1 MSTQPESA
9 SPPVPAPVEGPGP
22 ITAGLTSDR
31 DTIRAELA
39 TLSTEQ
45 VNERHPD
52 LDALSTRE
60 LVAAMNEDNRS
71 VPDAI
76 AAVEP
81 EIAEAVE
88 AIVERLRRGGRLVY
102 LGAGT
107 AGRMGILDASEAP
120 PTFGTDP
127 GLIVGLIAG
136 GPGAIQ
142 QAVENAEDRDD
153 LGRADLESLS
163 ITADDAVVGVSA
175 SGRTP
180 YVLGALEYA
189 RSVGAITIGLS
200 CNAGS
205 PLGRDADIGIEA
217 VVGPELLT
225 GSTRLKAGTAQKLV
239 LNMLSTIT
247 MVRLGK
253 TYRNLMVD
261 LLTTNEKLR
270 ARAERTVML
279 ATDVDAATAAKTL
292 ASVDGW
298 VKAAILVLVTG
309 IAADE
314 AVARLRG
321 GDGSL
326 SAAIAAHTVEDPTG
340 AAPDVH

>member
-1 MSTQPESA
+1 MSTQSEIPPSTEAQLPEPVDG
-9 SPPVPAPVEGPGP
+9 PPSG
-22 ITAGLTSDR
+22 R
-31 DTIRAELA
+31 DTLRAELA

-45 VNERHPD
+45 VGDRFPD

-60 LVAAMNEDNRS
+60 LVGAMNEDNRS

-81 EIAEAVE
+81 LIAEAVD
-88 AIVERLRRGGRLVY
+88 AIVERLRRGGRLIY

-142 QAVENAEDRDD
+142 QAVEDAEDDD
-153 LGRADLESLS
+153 HAGRADLASLA

-189 RSVGAITIGLS
+189 RSLGAVTIGLS

-205 PLGRDADIGIEA
+205 PLGRDADIGIET

-239 LNMLSTIT
+239 LNMLSTIS

-261 LLTTNEKLR
+261 LRATNEKLR
-270 ARAERTVML
+270 ARSERTVML
-279 ATDVDAATAAKTL
+279 ATDVDAATAARTL
-292 ASVDGW
+292 ESVDGW

-309 IAADE
+309 IDAGE
-314 AVARLRG
+314 AVARLRR

-326 SAAIAAHTVEDPTG
+326 SAAITAHHATQADGTIG
-340 AAPDVH
+340 AADDVH

>member
-1 MSTQPESA
+1 MSTQSESA
-9 SPPVPAPVEGPGP
+9 SPPVPEPVEGPGP

-189 RSVGAITIGLS
+189 RSIGAITIGLS

-205 PLGRDADIGIEA
+205 PLARDANVGIEA

-326 SAAIAAHTVEDPTG
+326 SAAIAAHAAEDPTG

>member
-1 MSTQPESA
+1 MSTPSEGS
-9 SPPVPAPVEGPGP
+9 SSGRPPVPEPVEGRGP
-22 ITAGLTSDR
+22 ITTVQASGR
-31 DTIRAELA
+31 DSLRAELA
-39 TLSTEQ
+39 TMSTEQ
-45 VNERHPD
+45 VGERVPD
-52 LDALSTRE
+52 LDALTTRE
-60 LVAAMNEDNRS
+60 LVAAMNEEDRS
-71 VPDAI
+71 VPEAV
-76 AAVEP
+76 AAVAP
-81 EIAEAVE
+81 EIAAAVD
-88 AIVERLRRGGRLVY
+88 AIVDRLRRGGRLIS

-107 AGRMGILDASEAP
+107 AGRLGILDASEAP

-153 LGRADLESLS
+153 LGRADLASLS

-239 LNMLSTIT
+239 LNMLSTIS

-261 LLTTNEKLR
+261 LRATNEKLR

-279 ATDVDAATAAKTL
+279 ATEVDAATAAATL

-314 AVARLRG
+314 AVARLRS

-326 SAAIAAHTVEDPTG
+326 SAAIAAHATTG
-340 AAPDVH
+340 AASDVH

>member
-1 MSTQPESA
+1 MLPEHTARPES
-9 SPPVPAPVEGPGP
+9 PAQPDR
-22 ITAGLTSDR
+22 TAL
-31 DTIRAELA
+31 RAELA

-45 VNERHPD
+45 VGEQYPD
-52 LDALSTRE
+52 LDALDTAE
-60 LVAAMNEDNRS
+60 LVAAMNDGNRS

-81 EIAEAVE
+81 QISAAIDG
-88 AIVERLRRGGRLVY
+88 IVERLRRGGRLIY
-102 LGAGT
+102 IGAGT

-127 GLIVGLIAG
+127 GLIVGIIAG

-142 QAVENAEDRDD
+142 QAVEDAEDHAHV
-153 LGRADLESLS
+153 GRSDLEA
-163 ITADDAVVGVSA
+163 IGVGPDDCVVGVSA

-180 YVLGALEYA
+180 YVLGAIEYA
-189 RSVGAITIGLS
+189 KSVGALTVGMS
-200 CNAGS
+200 CNGGS
-205 PLGRDADIGIEA
+205 PLGSGADIGIET

-239 LNMLSTIT
+239 LNMLSTIS

-261 LLTTNEKLR
+261 LRATNEKLR
-270 ARAERTVML
+270 ARSERTVML
-279 ATDVDAATAAKTL
+279 ATGTDATTASRVL
-292 ASVDGW
+292 DEVGGW
-298 VKAAILVLVTG
+298 VKAAILVLSTG
-309 IAADE
+309 LSAAD
-314 AVARLRG
+314 AVTTLRE

-326 SAAIAAHTVEDPTG
+326 RTAIEHATG
-340 AAPDVH
+340 TTPGTGGHVD